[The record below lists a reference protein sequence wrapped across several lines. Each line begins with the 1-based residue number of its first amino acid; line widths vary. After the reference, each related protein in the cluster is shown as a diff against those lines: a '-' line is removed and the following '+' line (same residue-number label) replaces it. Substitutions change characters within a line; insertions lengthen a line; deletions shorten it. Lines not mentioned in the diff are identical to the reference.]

1 MPSAIYC
8 YLRSTAIC
16 DLLLSA
22 ILCYLQLSIYC
33 EVFRSRVTVST
44 VEAPGR
50 SKLLRWGHELRLSCI
65 PSVSAEFERSEC
77 VCVTCGPPASHPAPP
92 SPTSF
97 PATLVLCLRL
107 LPPPPPYF
115 LSLPVVSS
123 SATLSPPRNA
133 VSPPFRGARY
143 FQNRVQ
149 RVLWRYGRFFPF
161 PSAASLSCLQRFNAF
176 SSQPACQPA
185 ICLAHI
191 PPTLSRFPL
200 IALLHTPAPLHASPT
215 PDHGPCSCGLSILPS
230 SISLTGP
237 RVM

>member
-22 ILCYLQLSIYC
+22 ILCNLQLSIYC

-97 PATLVLCLRL
+97 TCDACPL
-107 LPPPPPYF
+107 LAFAAPPS
-115 LSLPVVSS
+115 SL
-123 SATLSPPRNA
+123 
-133 VSPPFRGARY
+133 
-143 FQNRVQ
+143 
-149 RVLWRYGRFFPF
+149 FPF
-161 PSAASLSCLQRFNAF
+161 PSRRQLVCHSLSTAKCR
-176 SSQPACQPA
+176 QPA
-185 ICLAHI
+185 ISRS
-191 PPTLSRFPL
+191 PPFPESRAARSLEVWAIFSLPLCSLVVVPATL
-200 IALLHTPAPLHASPT
+200 
-215 PDHGPCSCGLSILPS
+215 
-230 SISLTGP
+230 
-237 RVM
+237 